1 MVLATVAEV
10 AEVWEVVA
18 QVMANPVWAKVAA
31 EGLEVVAEEDQAQV
45 MWAVQA
51 AAVED
56 WAQVVWAIQAAAVED
71 WAQVML
77 VAQVLGDQWGDLA
90 KLRPEDGEPQLEL
103 HGS

>member
-45 MWAVQA
+45 MWA
-51 AAVED
+51 
-56 WAQVVWAIQAAAVED
+56 IQAAAVED